1 MLDSIRSKVRRCAI
15 IKRKYIAKIK
25 YAFLKT
31 RLRSVLISTN
41 ENTPLKV
48 IPIKTW
54 GPDLYIR
61 NFNEYMI
68 PGKNRV
74 YKIKLDE
81 ISSYLLDSEQPIRI
95 LADLH
100 SFSWMGHVGIVANK
114 NIRKVVKHHVSFWI
128 QNFSN
133 AHGIAWAPI
142 VVARRVFRW
151 LTCYF
156 VIKSAEKELLD
167 EFLKSIHIQAQFIYK
182 IRGLYNDIEWVTTF
196 YKSLLAYAMAAEKPE
211 LLNQL
216 AEELKE
222 VFGDIKL
229 DITHLSTISMCNT
242 LVDLLEIK
250 MLSPIEIDD
259 INTLAVRLRDNLATA
274 NTDAGLGIFNSLYT
288 PTRQYV
294 NTVLSTI
301 DVPSIA
307 LSSERFIRA
316 SAFESDLVIDKNSP
330 WFMFN
335 FHFAKQLAGI
345 SNSIILSQFDNQYLL
360 GEEVCKY
367 KSESEKGYFLFSA
380 NSSHKYSNGDV
391 AFSRR
396 LYMNNLG
403 TELRGEDVISSMTT
417 GSFISEFIVSE
428 NVKVS
433 KLAYQ
438 NGLNIEFLS
447 GKKWLLLLG
456 DNIDLSST
464 KLSEKI
470 INGTETNS
478 TIVRLEV
485 YKSADKDCVCKWSL
499 KEI

>member
-1 MLDSIRSKVRRCAI
+1 MLKAI
-15 IKRKYIAKIK
+15 QLKLKHALRIKRRYAAKFR
-25 YAFLKT
+25 YALLKT
-31 RLRSVLISTN
+31 RLRNVLISSKDN
-41 ENTPLKV
+41 NPLKV
-48 IPIKTW
+48 IPIKSW
-54 GPDLYIR
+54 GPDLYIK
-61 NFNEYMI
+61 NFNEYAI

-81 ISSYLLDSEQPIRI
+81 LASYLLDNGQPTRI

-114 NIRKVVKHHVSFWI
+114 NIRKIVKHHISFWI

-133 AHGIAWAPI
+133 SKGVAWSPI
-142 VVARRVFRW
+142 VVAKRVFRW
-151 LTCYF
+151 LSCYF
-156 VIKSAEKELLD
+156 VIKSSEKELLD
-167 EFLKSIHIQAQFIYK
+167 EFLSSIHTQANFIYK
-182 IRGLYNDIEWVTTF
+182 IRALYNDIEWVTTF
-196 YKSLLAYAMAAEKPE
+196 YKSLLAYAIAAEKHN

-216 AEELKE
+216 AQELN
-222 VFGDIKL
+222 DIFYDMKL
-229 DITHLSTISMCNT
+229 DVTRLSTISMCNT

-250 MLSPIEIDD
+250 MLLPTENDN
-259 INTLAVRLRDNLATA
+259 INLLSIKLRDNLATA
-274 NTDAGLGIFNSLYT
+274 NTEAGLGIFNSLYT

-301 DVPSIA
+301 DVPPVTFSN
-307 LSSERFIRA
+307 ERFVRA
-316 SAFESDLVIDKNSP
+316 SAFESDLIIDKNSP
-330 WFMFN
+330 WFAFY

-345 SNSIILSQFDNQYLL
+345 SNSIVLSQFDGQSLQN
-360 GEEVCKY
+360 EEVCKY
-367 KSESEKGYFLFSA
+367 KAESEKGYFLFSG
-380 NSSHKYSNGDV
+380 NSAHAYSDGEV

-403 TELRGEDVISSMTT
+403 TELRGEDVVSSMTT

-456 DNIDLSST
+456 ENIDLSST

-470 INGTETNS
+470 INGTETAS
-478 TIVRLEV
+478 TIIRLEV